1 MPVYVLRHERRSS
14 DASYNSGLTATGLS
28 YSIQLA
34 DRLEKLNI
42 TKIYC
47 SPFIRAIQTVHP
59 YATKFNIPIQVDYA
73 LIEFIYY
80 SQRTPPRPSYLSHPF
95 KIQMT
100 DDERSYWN
108 ISQTYISSH
117 SFGEILNETE
127 ENLNNRISKF
137 VSYLRQANPEPE
149 NGNILIVSH
158 QTPIKCLMKTVNN
171 STRMLNMGEIDKLW

>member
-14 DASYNSGLTATGLS
+14 DASYNSGLTATRLS

-34 DRLEKLNI
+34 DTLEKLNNK
-42 TKIYC
+42 KIYC

-59 YATKFNIPIQVDYA
+59 YSTKFNIPIQVDYA
-73 LIEFIYY
+73 LIEFIHN
-80 SQRTPPRPSYLSHPF
+80 SSYLSHPF

-108 ISQTYISSH
+108 ISPNYISSH

-149 NGNILIVSH
+149 DGNILIVSH
-158 QTPIKCLMKTVNN
+158 QTPIKCLIKTVNN
-171 STRMLNMGEIDKLW
+171 SSRMLNMGEIDRLW

>member
-73 LIEFIYY
+73 LIEFIHN
-80 SQRTPPRPSYLSHPF
+80 SSYLSHPF

-108 ISQTYISSH
+108 ISKNYISSH

-149 NGNILIVSH
+149 DGNILIVSH
-158 QTPIKCLMKTVNN
+158 QTPIKCLIKTVNN
-171 STRMLNMGEIDKLW
+171 SSRMLNMGEIDRLW

>member
-73 LIEFIYY
+73 LIEFIHN
-80 SQRTPPRPSYLSHPF
+80 SSYLSHPF

-108 ISQTYISSH
+108 ISPNYISSH

-149 NGNILIVSH
+149 DGNILIVSH
-158 QTPIKCLMKTVNN
+158 QTPIKCLIKTVNN
-171 STRMLNMGEIDKLW
+171 SSRMLNMGEIDRLW